1 MVYRFG
7 VNIQIAY
14 QALYAKSI
22 HSREYRKKRLG
33 TELSEARWMLVN
45 TLNENDSV
53 ARMRKW
59 NAISR
64 NAKHTNAERVTERER
79 ERDKAK
85 SRSAGQVKF
94 NCAFELQ
101 IQNTRSEK

>member
-1 MVYRFG
+1 MFLNHSLTRSNLPLSELTRKMVYRFG

-53 ARMRKW
+53 ARMRK
-59 NAISR
+59 
-64 NAKHTNAERVTERER
+64 
-79 ERDKAK
+79 
-85 SRSAGQVKF
+85 
-94 NCAFELQ
+94 
-101 IQNTRSEK
+101 